1 MPEKTADYQIVLKKN
16 TSGDKTF
23 NRPTV
28 NEIAVLIVNG
38 SDPNNKNSYRQIM
51 LRNKDDTMSTIN
63 QCNMAYDPLQYV
75 LLFPYGDYGWS
86 PGAFSLNINN
96 NQLNEAML
104 ELDTDRT
111 HINVD
116 GDVEGH
122 AGGQS
127 DGNSDNDSVNND
139 DVDNEVD
146 VEVDREIDADNN
158 GQNGKKTK
166 FVTAMQYY
174 AYMIQQRNK
183 SYLHKFGRLFHQ
195 YLCDQYSKIE
205 LCRLNYIRFNQD
217 KIRAETYS
225 GLVDAGI
232 NDEDFSGIGKR
243 IVLPSSFTGCDRQMG
258 QLFQDACSIVRHYN
272 KPDLFVTITCNTQW
286 KEIQDELSPNE
297 TANDRP
303 DLICKVFNLKRKVC
317 FSLKM

>member
-1 MPEKTADYQIVLKKN
+1 MPEKTVDYQIVLKKN

-28 NEIAVLIVNG
+28 YEIAVLIVNG
-38 SDPNNKNSYRQIM
+38 SDPNNKNSYRQNM

-86 PGAFSLNINN
+86 PGAFSFNINN

-104 ELDTDRT
+104 ALDTDRT

-116 GDVEGH
+116 GDVEG
-122 AGGQS
+122 GQS
-127 DGNSDNDSVNND
+127 DGNSVNN
-139 DVDNEVD
+139 
-146 VEVDREIDADNN
+146 
-158 GQNGKKTK
+158 
-166 FVTAMQYY
+166 
-174 AYMIQQRNK
+174 
-183 SYLHKFGRLFHQ
+183 
-195 YLCDQYSKIE
+195 
-205 LCRLNYIRFNQD
+205 
-217 KIRAETYS
+217 
-225 GLVDAGI
+225 
-232 NDEDFSGIGKR
+232 
-243 IVLPSSFTGCDRQMG
+243 
-258 QLFQDACSIVRHYN
+258 
-272 KPDLFVTITCNTQW
+272 LFVTITCNTQW

-297 TANDRP
+297 TANDRS